1 MIRLSRFGLPWL
13 AALLAGCALEPGS
26 SYVAQLQQP
35 ADAEILADGIA
46 GFVAIRLPAASSTVE
61 LDPTPS
67 DQAGNSLTPALAAA
81 SLRHRGFAVAED
93 RQARASRSVHHHLR
107 YLVTSLDNGDL
118 VRLTL
123 DDGAEGSR
131 FFVRN
136 TTGGLQ
142 PGGPFMVTQTEAA
155 P

>member
-1 MIRLSRFGLPWL
+1 MR
-13 AALLAGCALEPGS
+13 PGPDN

-35 ADAEILADGIA
+35 ADAEVLADGMA
-46 GFVAIRLPAASSTVE
+46 AFVAMRLPAASSTVV

-67 DQAGNSLTPALAAA
+67 DQVRNSLTPALTAA
-81 SLRHRGFAVAED
+81 LRRRGFAVAED
-93 RQARASRSVHHHLR
+93 GQAVPAGEHHLR

-123 DDGAEGSR
+123 DDAIEGSR

-136 TTGGLQ
+136 TAGGLQ
-142 PGGPFMVTQTEAA
+142 SGGPFIVTQAEPAR
-155 P
+155 

>member
-1 MIRLSRFGLPWL
+1 M
-13 AALLAGCALEPGS
+13 LAGCALEPGS

-46 GFVAIRLPAASSTVE
+46 GFVAMRLPAASSTVA
-61 LDPTPS
+61 LDQTRS
-67 DQAGNSLTPALAAA
+67 DQARNSLTPALADA
-81 SLRHRGFAVAED
+81 LRRRGFAVAEGG
-93 RQARASRSVHHHLR
+93 QVVPAGVHHLR
-107 YLVTSLDNGDL
+107 YLVTSLDNGNL

-136 TTGGLQ
+136 TAGELQ
-142 PGGPFMVTQTEAA
+142 PVGPFMVTQTEAA

>member
-1 MIRLSRFGLPWL
+1 VIRSSRFGLPCL

-67 DQAGNSLTPALAAA
+67 DQAGNSLTPALTAA
-81 SLRHRGFAVAED
+81 LRHRGFAVAED
-93 RQARASRSVHHHLR
+93 RQPGSVGVHHLR
-107 YLVTSLDNGDL
+107 YLVTSLDNGNL

-136 TTGGLQ
+136 TTGELQ

>member
-1 MIRLSRFGLPWL
+1 MIRLSHFALPCL
-13 AALLAGCALEPGS
+13 AALLTGCALGPDS

-46 GFVAIRLPAASSTVE
+46 DFVAMRLPAASTTVA

-67 DQAGNSLTPALAAA
+67 DQASNSLTPALIAV
-81 SLRHRGFAVAED
+81 LRRRGFAVAED
-93 RQARASRSVHHHLR
+93 GQAAPAGVHHLR

-123 DDGAEGSR
+123 DGAAEGSR
-131 FFVRN
+131 FFARN
-136 TTGGLQ
+136 TAGGLQ
-142 PGGPFMVTQTEAA
+142 SGGPFMVIQAEAA
-155 P
+155 R

>member
-1 MIRLSRFGLPWL
+1 MIRSFRCVLPCL
-13 AALLAGCALEPGS
+13 AALLTGCALGPNG

-35 ADAEILADGIA
+35 ADAQVLANGMA
-46 GFVAIRLPAASSTVE
+46 AFVAMRLPAASSTVA

-67 DQAGNSLTPALAAA
+67 EQAGNALTPSLASAL
-81 SLRHRGFAVAED
+81 RRGGFAVAED
-93 RQARASRSVHHHLR
+93 RQTVPSGAHRLR

-123 DDGAEGSR
+123 DGVTEGSR

-136 TTGGLQ
+136 SAGDLQ
-142 PGGPFMVTQTEAA
+142 SGGPFMVMQAEVTR
-155 P
+155 